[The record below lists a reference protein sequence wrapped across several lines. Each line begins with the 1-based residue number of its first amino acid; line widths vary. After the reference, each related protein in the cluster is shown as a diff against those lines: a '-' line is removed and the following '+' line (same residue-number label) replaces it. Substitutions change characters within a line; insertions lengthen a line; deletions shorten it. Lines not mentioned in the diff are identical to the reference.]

1 MGRQLDLTDVQANIL
16 HSYGHDPGRAAYFLL
31 RFDSPRG
38 GRRFLSD
45 LLPDVT
51 PATSRRPSAGTTV
64 SITHAGF
71 GALGIRTS
79 LLDGFPEP
87 FRAMSHARTAHAR
100 ARSLGDVGASDP
112 TLWEERMGTGTGQV
126 HAIVTLHATPDEY
139 VRTCPNLEAVLAKAD
154 DVAIVAVQEAETLR
168 HMVEHFGFAD
178 GASQPAVEGV
188 VRADDPLVRGGGVP
202 LRDGG
207 WRPVQ
212 PGEFILGYRD
222 EDGAVPLAP
231 DPALV
236 RSGSY
241 VVWRKLSQRVGA
253 FRARLQ
259 AAAEQADLP
268 VELMAAKTVGRW
280 RDGLPLELD
289 PWRSVTHDLNDD
301 AASTPPNDFRYLPHD
316 RAGEICPRG
325 AHIRRTNPRDS
336 IEFGTAVPET
346 GLLTARH
353 RIIRRGLPYGRPL
366 PTEAS
371 GDDEVDR
378 GLVFVCFQADI
389 ERQFEVIQRAWCCDG
404 DAFYLGEDQDFLLG
418 NENASGKMVI
428 PVRDGPPR
436 FVTTEPDLVV
446 TRGMEYLF
454 APGLAALRGLADGR
468 FS

>member
-1 MGRQLDLTDVQANIL
+1 MGRHLDLPDIQANIL

-31 RFDSPRG
+31 RFDSPRA
-38 GRRFLSD
+38 GRGLLGD
-45 LLPDVT
+45 LLPHLT
-51 PATSRRPSAGTTV
+51 PATSRRPSAGRTV

-71 GALGIRTS
+71 GALGIRQS
-79 LLDGFPEP
+79 LLDGFPQP
-87 FRAMSHARTAHAR
+87 FREMSRRETAHAR

-112 TLWEERMGTGTGQV
+112 TCWEEKSGTGRGQV
-126 HAIVTLHATPDEY
+126 HAIVALHATPDEY
-139 VRTCPNLEAVLAKAD
+139 PRTYRDLKAFFTKAD
-154 DVAIVAVQEAETLR
+154 DVAVVDVQEAETLR
-168 HMVEHFGFAD
+168 RMVEHFGFAD

-202 LRDGG
+202 LRDAG
-207 WRPVQ
+207 WRPVK

-222 EDGAVPLAP
+222 EDGAVPDAP
-231 DPALV
+231 DPALE

-241 VVWRKLSQRVGA
+241 VVWRKLRQHVGA

-259 AAAEQADLP
+259 AAAQQADLP

-289 PWRSVTHDLNDD
+289 PWRSVTHDLSDD
-301 AASTPPNDFRYLPHD
+301 AVRMPPNDFRYLPHD

-353 RIIRRGLPYGRPL
+353 RIIRRGMPYGDPL

-371 GDDEVDR
+371 DDDGVDR
-378 GLVFVCFQADI
+378 GLIFVCFQADI

-404 DAFYLGEDQDFLLG
+404 DAFFLGEDQDFLLG